1 MPGLP
6 GSPAPMC
13 SALASMRSSIR
24 VRQRPAP
31 SPSARGRASD
41 APWTKR
47 LAYCDA
53 LAGKVAEARMSVDVL
68 ADTGDGDPAFA
79 SLMAR
84 FVDKA
89 KVAEVSP
96 DAPSAVHFALLRQTG
111 AGARARRSTGP
122 ARGFSASWAGYDKA
136 PVMQRIAAGER
147 AASAGVLSTTALL
160 GLYRALPMKPQRLA
174 APYDGKPLSGVD
186 SVAFAVQRVAMSD
199 DAGERAKLIAAALRS
214 ARDRGVLPAVA
225 AAFAPDLAA
234 IPATDELA
242 DLGGTL
248 ATGEALAGNSRSAR
262 RWLDIVRAHGP
273 REGGFAL
280 RRSLLTAA
288 GQESDLVWSANDLAA
303 RLHAAA
309 PENRPRAGLE
319 WEIASAFG
327 LSDGGGISPTL
338 AEGELAVAG
347 VAPVPAVLEG
357 LEDASAQNHVGAT
370 VLYALAALGETGPR
384 AAHPIAISAVVRAL
398 RRVGLVSDA
407 HAIAT
412 EALAW
417 RMP

>member
-1 MPGLP
+1 
-6 GSPAPMC
+6 
-13 SALASMRSSIR
+13 
-24 VRQRPAP
+24 
-31 SPSARGRASD
+31 
-41 APWTKR
+41 
-47 LAYCDA
+47 
-53 LAGKVAEARMSVDVL
+53 
-68 ADTGDGDPAFA
+68 
-79 SLMAR
+79 
-84 FVDKA
+84 
-89 KVAEVSP
+89 
-96 DAPSAVHFALLRQTG
+96 
-111 AGARARRSTGP
+111 
-122 ARGFSASWAGYDKA
+122 
-136 PVMQRIAAGER
+136 
-147 AASAGVLSTTALL
+147 
-160 GLYRALPMKPQRLA
+160 
-174 APYDGKPLSGVD
+174 
-186 SVAFAVQRVAMSD
+186 
-199 DAGERAKLIAAALRS
+199 
-214 ARDRGVLPAVA
+214 
-225 AAFAPDLAA
+225 
-234 IPATDELA
+234 
-242 DLGGTL
+242 
-248 ATGEALAGNSRSAR
+248 R

-280 RRSLLTAA
+280 RSLLTAA